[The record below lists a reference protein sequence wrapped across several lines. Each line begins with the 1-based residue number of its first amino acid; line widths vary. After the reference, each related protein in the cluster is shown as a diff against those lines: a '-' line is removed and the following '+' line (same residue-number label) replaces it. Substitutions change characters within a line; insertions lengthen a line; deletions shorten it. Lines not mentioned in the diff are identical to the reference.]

1 MYQHIGRSVLQSSSI
16 PSIFLIASSLQIIVV
31 DFEYASPNPAAFDI
45 ANHFHEWTAN
55 YHTEIPHVLHP
66 SRYPTVP
73 ERRNFYAA
81 YISHTYPT
89 LSDSEQAKMM
99 VDLDTQVRA
108 WSPASHLMWGLWGIV
123 QAREELETND
133 SEPEFDYLGYAQC
146 RLDGFRRE
154 IRALG
159 VDV

>member
-1 MYQHIGRSVLQSSSI
+1 
-16 PSIFLIASSLQIIVV
+16 
-31 DFEYASPNPAAFDI
+31 
-45 ANHFHEWTAN
+45 
-55 YHTEIPHVLHP
+55 
-66 SRYPTVP
+66 
-73 ERRNFYAA
+73 
-81 YISHTYPT
+81 
-89 LSDSEQAKMM
+89 MM